1 MRFEEGMAELD
12 TQAKGARPVTIKD
25 IAREAGVSTAT
36 VSYVINDTKPVMPE
50 KRQRILDVIEAMDY
64 HPNRFAKSLRTKK
77 TNTIGVLAEDILA
90 FPTSRIVGGISEYME
105 QTDYQILLSDLRM
118 LDSLYNRYDQIVHQK
133 EKINKAV
140 SFLASAT
147 KVDAIIY
154 IGMFDRDITGI
165 IANVNKPVVIAY
177 STSGDSHTWSVTY
190 ENEAI
195 STLLTRHLIECGH
208 ERIAVITGIAH
219 TAPAQTRLKGIQ
231 KAFSEAGRV
240 LDSALVKNG
249 DWERGSGY
257 ACMKE
262 LLGQGKDRLPTAVL
276 AMNDFMAIGA
286 MDAIRE
292 AGLSVPGDISVA
304 GFDNREVSDYVLPK
318 LTTVEIDLNAIGFA
332 AARVAVQKPGGPGGT
347 GGPGGADEDGEGRC
361 VVIPSKLIV
370 RDTVARIAKIPTN

>member
-1 MRFEEGMAELD
+1 MDGTELD
-12 TQAKGARPVTIKD
+12 IQAKGARPITIKD

-50 KRQRILDVIEAMDY
+50 KRQRILDVIEAMNY
-64 HPNRFAKSLRTKK
+64 HPNRAAKSLRTKK
-77 TNTIGVLAEDILA
+77 TNIIGVLAEDILA
-90 FPTSRIVGGISEYME
+90 FPTSRVVGGISEYME
-105 QTDYQILLSDLRM
+105 KTDYQIVLSDLRM

-154 IGMFDRDITGI
+154 IGMFDRDISGI

-177 STSGDSHTWSVTY
+177 STSGDDHTWSVTY

-195 STLLTRHLIECGH
+195 STLLTRHLIDQGH
-208 ERIAVITGIAH
+208 EKIAVITGIAH
-219 TAPAQTRLKGIQ
+219 TAPAQTRLRGIQ
-231 KAFSEAGRV
+231 KAFSETGRV

-249 DWERGSGY
+249 DWERASGY
-257 ACMKE
+257 TCMKE
-262 LLGQGKDRLPTAVL
+262 LLEQERDRPPTAVL

-292 AGLSVPGDISVA
+292 AKLRVPEDISVA
-304 GFDNREVSDYVLPK
+304 GFDNREVSDFVLPK
-318 LTTVEIDLNAIGFA
+318 LTTVEIDLKSIGFA
-332 AARVAVQKPGGPGGT
+332 AARVASEKLSGAGGS
-347 GGPGGADEDGEGRC
+347 DEERC
-361 VVIPSKLIV
+361 VVIPSKLII
-370 RDTVARIAKIPTN
+370 RDTVARII